1 MNNLKNLGAVCYA
14 MALLAAAAVAPRIAP
29 AVSAGDAAAGKTVY
43 SNKCM
48 ICHGADGQGAT
59 GYAKAMKLQP
69 ARLTSDAVQ
78 KKTDAELKKIILEGS
93 GNMKPLKGLSD
104 IDIAN
109 VIAYVRTFAK
119 K

>member
-1 MNNLKNLGAVCYA
+1 VIAFFGVV
-14 MALLAAAAVAPRIAP
+14 LAIQVAG
-29 AVSAGDAAAGKTVY
+29 AGDASAGKAVY

-59 GYAKAMKLQP
+59 GYAKAMGLQP
-69 ARLTSDAVQ
+69 AQLSSDRVQ

-93 GNMKPLKGLSD
+93 GKMKPVKGLSEID
-104 IDIAN
+104 IDN
-109 VIAYVRTFAK
+109 VTAYVRSFRK

>member
-1 MNNLKNLGAVCYA
+1 MKKNSLVSVIAAFLG
-14 MALLAAAAVAPRIAP
+14 MTLAIQAA
-29 AVSAGDAAAGKTVY
+29 STGDATAGKAVY

-59 GYAKAMKLQP
+59 GYAKAMGLEP
-69 ARLTSDAVQ
+69 AQMSSDRVQ

-93 GNMKPLKGLSD
+93 GKMKPIKGLSEVD
-104 IDIAN
+104 IENAI
-109 VIAYVRTFAK
+109 VYVRTFRK